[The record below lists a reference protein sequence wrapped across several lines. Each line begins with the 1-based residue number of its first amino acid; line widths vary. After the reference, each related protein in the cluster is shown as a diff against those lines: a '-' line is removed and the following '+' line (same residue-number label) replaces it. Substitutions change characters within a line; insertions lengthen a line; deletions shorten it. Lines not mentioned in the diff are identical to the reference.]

1 MVTQAITITTVN
13 TVSIIL
19 TKHHSKTKL
28 RDVINAVSINM
39 FVWFLIVILVAHSL
53 ALLKFMVIRIG
64 GRLHFIRY
72 L

>member
-53 ALLKFMVIRIG
+53 ALFKFMVIRIG